1 MNIISRITY
10 FLDDFAP
17 YLILSAVTLIAFIL
31 AVFKIYQSKIESKQK
46 KLLIVTSTLIL
57 SLVFIFVV
65 AEAYFRYIYDVPDGL
80 GFLKV
85 SKKWT
90 ERHVVHNN
98 YFYRDRDFETEK
110 KAGTT
115 RIGILG
121 DSIAYGGGIEN
132 PQDRFSNI
140 LEKRLKDANYN
151 VEVYNLGRPG
161 YDTEVEVNEFEKV
174 RHLNFD
180 YIIWQYFLNDIQP
193 SIKSTGTRIIETNRD
208 LPGYITFFTNKSYFL
223 DFVYW
228 KVTPTHRKT
237 FTQLRSADIAQYS
250 NQEAVKKHKD
260 DIYNFIQSFKGSN
273 TKIVTIIFPSLLL
286 IGPDYP
292 ASHIHQMMS
301 DYFRQNGVDT
311 TDLFEDFR
319 SLDKETLMA
328 SNFDPHPNELAHAI
342 VAEKLFNEISP
353 ILATSSPSVR

>member
-1 MNIISRITY
+1 MFLIIAIVVFFFALVKIQKVSLNPSRKKIWLLVSSSL
-10 FLDDFAP
+10 FFI
-17 YLILSAVTLIAFIL
+17 ILTFTAT
-31 AVFKIYQSKIESKQK
+31 
-46 KLLIVTSTLIL
+46 
-57 SLVFIFVV
+57 
-65 AEAYFRYIYDVPDGL
+65 EAYFRYSYDVPDGL

-90 ERHVVHNN
+90 ERHVIYNN
-98 YFYRDRDFETEK
+98 YFYRDRDFESEK
-110 KAGTT
+110 KTGIT
-115 RIGILG
+115 RIGVLG
-121 DSIAYGGGIEN
+121 DSIAFGGGIEN
-132 PQDRFSNI
+132 LQDRFSNI
-140 LEKRLKDANYN
+140 LEKKLNDAGYK

-161 YDTEVEVNEFEKV
+161 YDTQEELEEFEKV

-180 YIIWQYFLNDIQP
+180 YIIWEYFLNDIQP

-208 LPGYITFFTNKSYFL
+208 LPGYITFFTNESYFL
-223 DFVYW
+223 DFIYW

-250 NQEAVKKHKD
+250 NEDVLKKHKD
-260 DIYNFIQSFKGSN
+260 DIYNFIQSFKGLN
-273 TKIVTIIFPSLLL
+273 TQIVTIIFPSLFL

-342 VAEKLFNEISP
+342 VAEKLFSKMSEI
-353 ILATSSPSVR
+353 LKQ